1 MAARIRAGARGG
13 VTVAVALVVTIA
25 GCSGM
30 PSGKLFPIRGE
41 VVSIGAT
48 RNEVTL
54 KHEAVAGFM
63 QGMTMPFPVARRELL
78 DGIAPGDRVEGV
90 LVVEGARYALVSLAK
105 SEPPAAAVPK
115 PAAAS

>member
-1 MAARIRAGARGG
+1 MVPQLRSVPRGSALG
-13 VTVAVALVVTIA
+13 IGLLLVVLA
-25 GCSGM
+25 GCAGVSD
-30 PSGKLFPIRGE
+30 GKLFPIRGE
-41 VVSIGAT
+41 VVAIGAT

-63 QGMTMPFPVARRELL
+63 QAMTMPFPVAKRELL

-105 SEPPAAAVPK
+105 SELPAAAATK
-115 PAAAS
+115 PAAS